1 MPHDRA
7 ATIVVEN
14 NHILKSGDMVKLHW
28 SPDSILPTE
37 EPDSYTIDVVLRTY
51 DEESR
56 TWISTDLAT
65 NVPNSGYIEVLL
77 PERSPKSDNESG
89 VPTVF
94 LVRVSEPSSE
104 TQISKRGIFSKLIKN
119 VIRAITFVTRV
130 VVSVLFPST
139 EIIRRLLCE
148 AWGLTQSRTASQ
160 QIASELPAC
169 PCTVS
174 EVTALGNTFKEEGIS
189 SVIFHPGS
197 DRCFR
202 QRNP

>member
-28 SPDSILPTE
+28 SPGSILPTE
-37 EPDSYTIDVVLRTY
+37 QRDSYTIDVVLRTY

-77 PERSPKSDNESG
+77 PEQSPKSDNESG

-94 LVRVSEPSSE
+94 LVRVSEPSTE

-130 VVSVLFPST
+130 WLCLFYFLQLRLFVDYSVK
-139 EIIRRLLCE
+139 R
-148 AWGLTQSRTASQ
+148 GDSRNQEPHRS
-160 QIASELPAC
+160 
-169 PCTVS
+169 
-174 EVTALGNTFKEEGIS
+174 K
-189 SVIFHPGS
+189 
-197 DRCFR
+197 
-202 QRNP
+202 